1 MAPSRLAG
9 TGSNNLL
16 LASGLA
22 LLSYVPFQYVAKG
35 SLIVCA
41 ILFVLD
47 PIPPLSRLLALISL
61 LVVYFLS
68 KLHKQ
73 AVLAAEQN
81 EEITIVAGGVEE
93 EENNNDNNN
102 NNNKNNNKNNNN
114 NNTADETNQSSKPKG
129 D

>member
-1 MAPSRLAG
+1 MAPRGG
-9 TGSNNLL
+9 TNLF

-22 LLSYVPFQYVAKG
+22 LLSYVPFEYVAKG

-41 ILFVLD
+41 ILFIFD
-47 PIPPLSRLLALISL
+47 PIPPLSRLLAVLSL

-73 AVLAAEQN
+73 AVIAAAQQE
-81 EEITIVAGGVEE
+81 EEITIVEHQQQ
-93 EENNNDNNN
+93 
-102 NNNKNNNKNNNN
+102 
-114 NNTADETNQSSKPKG
+114 QSSSSSSTIPSQQEIDKSKN

>member
-1 MAPSRLAG
+1 MAPRLAG
-9 TGSNNLL
+9 TGNNLV

-22 LLSYVPFQYVAKG
+22 LLSYVPFEYVAKG

-41 ILFVLD
+41 ILFVFD

-73 AVLAAEQN
+73 AVLAAKQN
-81 EEITIVAGGVEE
+81 EEITIVEQD
-93 EENNNDNNN
+93 NDNDNNTSN
-102 NNNKNNNKNNNN
+102 ETKHDS
-114 NNTADETNQSSKPKG
+114 TAKG